1 MNKKKILCLLI
12 ALLPL
17 TAWARSIVLTLNDGA
32 GTRVFFQLGGDEDPR
47 MVFNG
52 DGTLT
57 MHGLDYAIAEVK
69 CFAYTTANY
78 EGEEGTV
85 NGIRTPQL
93 VIDGKWLR
101 ADGRQAPLVV
111 YDLDGRKCA
120 DGTAI
125 DLSTLPSGRYMA
137 TDGTSTLKF
146 HRP

>member
-1 MNKKKILCLLI
+1 MRRVFLLTLLCLSSTMLS
-12 ALLPL
+12 
-17 TAWARSIVLTLNDGA
+17 ARSIVLTLNDDA

-57 MHGLDYAIAEVK
+57 VHGLDYAIAEVK

-125 DLSTLPSGRYMA
+125 DLSTLPSGRYVA

>member
-1 MNKKKILCLLI
+1 MRRAFLLTLLCLSATMLS
-12 ALLPL
+12 
-17 TAWARSIVLTLNDGA
+17 ARSIVLTLNDGT

-57 MHGLDYAIAEVK
+57 VHGLDYAIAEVK

-78 EGEEGTV
+78 EGEKGTV

-125 DLSTLPSGRYMA
+125 DLSTLPSGRYVA